1 MIKKNV
7 LTLVVM
13 LACLCSCDSFS
24 DNSDPVWANLDFVD
38 LHGEVIETDSLPL
51 PYRITISNEEEL
63 LFVVN
68 RQGNNNG
75 FIWVFDLTSGT
86 FLKSFV
92 KSGAGPGELLHVGH
106 VQILNDELV
115 VFGTL
120 EKRLLIYDLK
130 AIRTEE
136 SPMPARI
143 VSIKANSV
151 RSPYM
156 INKDLIVDTR
166 FNFKKDSIAR
176 LNFYN
181 GDGELVK
188 ISGSFPAASADLDPV
203 HLTESYRCFM
213 GVNADRVVLANAYT
227 DLIEVYDGQG
237 SLLTELNGPDNFEPL
252 MMPRESGGGIMIA
265 PTADTRRAYSFVNVG
280 NDEIL
285 TFYSGELNSKS
296 QNNKDRFILFS
307 AKGEPLKSYSLDIP
321 ILHFD
326 VDWKS
331 RTVYGVTDEYQDGGK
346 ELAVI
351 TYKLD

>member
-1 MIKKNV
+1 MIKESV
-7 LTLVVM
+7 LTLVLL
-13 LACLCSCDSFS
+13 LACLCSCDSLS
-24 DNSDPVWANLDFVD
+24 DNSDPVWGNIDFVD
-38 LHGEVIETDSLPL
+38 LRGEMMDTDSLPL

-68 RQGNNNG
+68 RQGNNKG
-75 FIWVFDLTSGT
+75 FVWVFDLTSGK

-92 KSGAGPGELLHVGH
+92 QSGAGPGELLHVGH
-106 VQILNDELV
+106 LQILDDQLV

-130 AIRTEE
+130 AIRTEDN
-136 SPMPARI
+136 PMPERI
-143 VSIKANSV
+143 ISIKANSV

-156 INKDLIVDTR
+156 INKDLIVDSR

-181 GDGELVK
+181 GDGELVR
-188 ISGSFPAASADLDPV
+188 ISGGFPTASANLDPV
-203 HLTESYRCFM
+203 HLTESYRSFM

-227 DLIEVYDGQG
+227 DLIEVYDKEG
-237 SLLTELNGPDNFEPL
+237 SLLTGVTGPDNFEPL

-265 PTADTRRAYSFVNVG
+265 PTADTRRAYSFVNAG
-280 NDEIL
+280 DNEIL

-307 AKGEPLKSYSLDIP
+307 TKGEPLKSYALDIP

-346 ELAVI
+346 ELAVV